1 LPTNCSQCPF
11 PCLIEERLDDENM
24 LYCSGCKKHVQAM
37 KTVTLWRIPKILVVH
52 LKRFE
57 YRGTFNRSKIG
68 VLVDFPL
75 DGLDLDS
82 HSPQSASGDDFV
94 DDRVPLM
101 YDLFGVVN
109 HYGRMGYGHYTAHA
123 RRWDETGL
131 EMTWTE
137 FDDENVTD
145 VANTDSIV
153 SPAAYV
159 LFYKRRLF
167 L

>member
-1 LPTNCSQCPF
+1 
-11 PCLIEERLDDENM
+11 M
-24 LYCSGCKKHVQAM
+24 
-37 KTVTLWRIPKILVVH
+37 VVH

-75 DGLDLDS
+75 DGLDLRS
-82 HSPQSASGDDFV
+82 HSFHNSSDVDFV
-94 DDRVPLM
+94 DDSIPLL

-109 HYGRMGYGHYTAHA
+109 HYGRMGFGHYTAHA
-123 RRWDETGL
+123 RRWDESGT
-131 EMTWTE
+131 EREWAE
-137 FDDENVTD
+137 FDDENVTN
-145 VANTDSIV
+145 VTNTGSIV

>member
-1 LPTNCSQCPF
+1 
-11 PCLIEERLDDENM
+11 M
-24 LYCSGCKKHVQAM
+24 
-37 KTVTLWRIPKILVVH
+37 VVH

-57 YRGTFNRSKIG
+57 YRSAFNRSKIG

-75 DGLDLDS
+75 DGLNLDI
-82 HSPQSASGDDFV
+82 HSPQNTVPDEFV
-94 DDRVPLM
+94 DDRVPM
-101 YDLFGVVN
+101 IYDLFGVVN

-123 RRWDETGL
+123 RRWDEHGV
-131 EMTWTE
+131 EQKWAE
-137 FDDENVTD
+137 FDDENVTS
-145 VANTDSIV
+145 VTNANSIV